1 MRYAITIDGMT
12 ESELLA
18 VTAAVT
24 ALGAMPRPQPGTTPA
39 HNKTAQTVAELA
51 HATGAQPQPPAP
63 LGYPAG
69 MIPPPPAP
77 QYQPPAPMA
86 PQAPAPQPPATTAGV
101 DSKGIAHH
109 PDFHAPSGRKT
120 NDGRWALKKG
130 LNREAWEAWEAQQ
143 LAAMGAPRTA
153 AAPVP
158 QQPAPAA
165 PQPPAPVVN
174 HPSVPTAST
183 AHPSAAEI
191 NAKHAPHLPPQGQT
205 EPAAPAPQAPAAP
218 VPNGHDPFAAA
229 PVPAAP
235 QPPAPPAPVPPVV
248 EEERKPVAYDIWHST
263 YTNLM
268 TSGKMS
274 ADQYNEIAARYGG
287 DENPYIFFSDE
298 GKRTNSYYDMMAI
311 ANA

>member
-143 LAAMGAPRTA
+143 LAAMGAPRTP
-153 AAPVP
+153 AAPAP

-174 HPSVPTAST
+174 
-183 AHPSAAEI
+183 HPSAAEI

-205 EPAAPAPQAPAAP
+205 EPATPAPQAPI
-218 VPNGHDPFAAA
+218 PNGHDPFAAA
-229 PVPAAP
+229 PAPAAP

-248 EEERKPVAYDIWHST
+248 EEERKPVAYDVWHST